1 MLQIS
6 LFASLHATLDERPL
20 HFSLSKERALFAY
33 LLLKRGRPH
42 ARSTLEGLFWGDV
55 MADSARHSLR
65 TALWRLRSM
74 LEPAEGDRGKF
85 LQVNEQ
91 GVGFVPQA
99 PYWLDSEEFERRLR
113 GLGAASAGHQSPL
126 LDERIAHLSET
137 LALYRGD
144 LLEGMDYDWSQ
155 GEQARYRT
163 LFLHAGRRLM
173 DMYLEGKH
181 YEEALACGQRLLVC
195 DPVQEPVHRR
205 LMETYYWM
213 GDRPAA
219 IRQYRLCQDI
229 LNTLLQLEPM
239 HETVSVHEMIRKGT
253 LLLAPQRERVS

>member
-1 MLQIS
+1 MLRIC
-6 LFASLHATLDERPL
+6 LFASLQVTLHERAL
-20 HFSLSKERALFAY
+20 HLSLSKERALFAY
-33 LLLKRGRPH
+33 LLLKRHRPH

-74 LEPAEGDRGKF
+74 LEPAHDDRGKF
-85 LQVNEQ
+85 LRVNEQ

-99 PYWLDSEEFERRLR
+99 PYWLDLEEFESRLQGS
-113 GLGAASAGHQSPL
+113 GLSTDHRKPL
-126 LDERIAHLSET
+126 LEERIANLSET

-144 LLEGMDYDWSQ
+144 LLEGLDYEWSQ

-163 LFLHAGRRLM
+163 LFLQAGRRLM
-173 DMYLEGKH
+173 DMYLEGAH
-181 YEEALACGQRLLVC
+181 YEEALACGQRLLVS

-219 IRQYRLCQDI
+219 IRQFRLCQDI
-229 LNTLLQLEPM
+229 LSSMLQLEPM
-239 HETVSVHEMIRKGT
+239 NETVCVHEMIRKGT
-253 LLLAPQRERVS
+253 LLSSRQPERVL